1 MSYLLIKDPN
11 GEYFVDM
18 ENRVS
23 VFVDDGEFGIDS
35 IGHLMHNWE
44 PLDVEYVDI
53 PKEDFLK
60 AYKHVVNKL
69 NLNIYEND

>member
-1 MSYLLIKDPN
+1 MSYLLIKDQN

-35 IGHLMHNWE
+35 IGHLMHGWE

-53 PKEDFLK
+53 SKEDFIK
-60 AYKHVVNKL
+60 AYKHVLKKL
-69 NLNIYEND
+69 NLRVYEND